1 MDILEIF
8 DDDVYVEDLQR
19 CGPEVIAT
27 PRLLS
32 LKITL

>member
-1 MDILEIF
+1 VL
-8 DDDVYVEDLQR
+8 VCKVQR
-19 CGPEVIAT
+19 CDSEVIAT